1 MKLKKRDLKFTKSI
15 IKDTAVRGGVG
26 SRIFAISYA
35 DAAEVRLYGFGVRL
49 PDALPL
55 DAAGELAVHSRDK
68 LNPCLKLD
76 NGDILYG
83 CECHWDVE
91 WWWETFLMKRK
102 VVEAS
107 IVVDRALVR
116 GMVKEPGLN
125 AKIQ

>member
-1 MKLKKRDLKFTKSI
+1 MKFKKRDVEFTKSI
-15 IKDTAVRGGVG
+15 LKTATERGGVG

-55 DAAGELAVHSRDK
+55 DAAGELAERSRDK
-68 LNPCLKLD
+68 LNPCLELD
-76 NGDILYG
+76 NGDVLYG
-83 CECHWDVE
+83 CECHWE
-91 WWWETFLMKRK
+91 LESWWDQFLMGRK
-102 VVEAS
+102 IVDAS

-116 GMVKEPGLN
+116 GMMSEPKLD

>member
-1 MKLKKRDLKFTKSI
+1 MKFKKRDVEFTKSI
-15 IKDTAVRGGVG
+15 IKDATERGGVG

-35 DAAEVRLYGFGVRL
+35 DMAEVRLYGFGIRL

-55 DAAGELAVHSRDK
+55 DAAGELAAHSRDK

-83 CECHWDVE
+83 CECHWDLE
-91 WWWETFLMKRK
+91 IWWDKFLMGRK
-102 VVEAS
+102 IVDAS

-116 GMVKEPGLN
+116 GIVKEPGRD